1 MKEAVRKC
9 FTNCKDKRE
18 MVLSCSNDGGGHPNL
33 SQEGWGCLGCL
44 LHSLP
49 TSEVLQGLPSVCEDC
64 SSVQGNNSLISNML
78 SRPL

>member
-9 FTNCKDKRE
+9 FTNRKDKRE
-18 MVLSCSNDGGGHPNL
+18 TVLSCSNDGGGHPNL